1 MNKEKNLLFGVLAV
15 QMGFVTKEHMM
26 AAAVI
31 WATNQNRVL
40 SDILVENG
48 WLKEKNKLGIENIV
62 ELQLEDNENDLNKAL
77 DSIGGLEVVHKSF
90 AGSIV
95 VTESGEVLPSI
106 GGTQEPTDTV
116 SAQDDLTNDEKLT
129 IEQPGR
135 YTIKGEQ
142 GRGGIGKVLVAF
154 DSHLGREI
162 AVKELIA
169 FDEGLNKDQPT
180 PISKTAAMVARFLT
194 EARITGQLEHPSIVP
209 VYEIG
214 KKSDGKIYYTMKLVK
229 GETLADKLANEKD
242 LAGRLKYLD
251 NFVDLCNAIAYAH
264 SRGVIHRDI
273 KPQNVM
279 IGEFGETVVLDWG
292 LAKVKGHTDESSG
305 KLKLEIE
312 ALKESSGFKTIPGRA
327 LGTPSYMPPE
337 QAEGLLDEIDEQS
350 DVYSLGAVLY
360 EILTGQPPHTGETVY
375 EIMSKV
381 IDEEPKKLIDIN
393 KDLPADLVAICEKA
407 LYKKKKKRYANALN
421 LSEDIKNFMTGSMVS
436 AYQYN
441 PIEKLKKWAKKN
453 KPVVITATVGI
464 LLLFGLTLFTWIN
477 ISKNKQF
484 NKFSKV
490 QILLEK
496 AVLEEQ
502 KGNYYL
508 SYFYYINAYLN
519 SDENKIEEYSLEGI
533 SRLSNLYKTPKEN
546 IEKKEKLYSNK
557 FYFQILYIDYK
568 MVIKIFNSSTNQIMK
583 NYKEAKEYGLSPN
596 KKYLILHWQDQL
608 IEINLEKG
616 TINEQSSESQ
626 MHFSLITPIK
636 NDFIFIKEFN
646 KHNKKWKIIKF
657 SIPGLKDKEIVF
669 DDWAWREAGDII
681 SMNSDGNLI
690 LSGRQRKITFFNLMS
705 NQSYEILKDEDLIP
719 RTFSFSNDDKYLYF
733 LGNETFNIYSL
744 SKKKIIKKLKVY
756 RLEEYKVTSKYYLF
770 YCFQEAAIM
779 NKNTYEKIL
788 KIPGEKHIQLYQEE
802 DLCVCYSGRE
812 FEIWDINLRKRIY
825 SVHFLKSINNI
836 KIIEDKEIVITFE
849 DKSKIFFKNFIF
861 EVENSGRSDIKTF
874 AFNSDYSNVIWCD
887 ELGTIYYYN
896 IIKNN
901 LEFSIHNPGI
911 HFVKSTISGNKKNAA
926 LLTRREAR
934 LTIFISEILIFDLE
948 KREELYRFKIDEGAG
963 GKYYNFKFFPQSNL
977 LIYCIDNVTSLF
989 DIKQKEIIATFEG
1002 RFFDKYSISPDET
1015 KLITYIPGKKLFI
1028 WNLKTKELESEE
1040 SFNLER
1046 GESSNECFYA
1056 FFNSNN
1062 KLIAAILRK
1071 GFFELVDLSSGENIQ
1086 KINIDL
1092 ISKSVKHL
1100 YYIERLIKA
1109 FPEKNLILMNLF
1121 DKIIIFNYN
1130 TKKRSVISR
1139 RGDYFQRIVL
1149 DKENNILLSL
1159 SGKKILFYNLN
1170 ILELDK
1176 NELKDYYNE
1185 NFNFRLLEISYHPLN
1200 SIAFECYKK
1209 RRRLLFDSIKYP
1221 YFFIFNNKDKINK
1234 GIAPSKRTRALIKKI
1249 ILASLVLFILLFVI
1263 FYNTGKVKSI
1273 YLNRILKFFEFILY
1287 IILINTTLFFIVKIS
1302 LDAYY
1307 STSFIIKIFGFSTS
1321 RYFMDNYLTLAINH
1335 QIVFALLLT
1344 IILFLPLLFIK
1355 IKEKNNVLS
1364 KYKLFSI
1371 WASSF
1376 LLITIIFTNK
1386 IRFFM
1391 NENGLMGKIITFKEF
1406 LFFFLLGV
1414 ILILLIPEYIFRF
1427 KHSKKLEY
1435 IKNLCISL
1443 YSFTIALILNW
1454 TYLCFFTF
1462 VGSYFNI
1469 ILRNLYLK

>member
-1 MNKEKNLLFGVLAV
+1 MKQDKNLLFGVFAV
-15 QMGFVTKEHMM
+15 QKGYITQLQLIES
-26 AAAVI
+26 AET
-31 WATNQNRVL
+31 WTENQDRNL
-40 SDILVENG
+40 EDILLDKGFISTKQRDEIAKLISVR
-48 WLKEKNKLGIENIV
+48 LEKYKGDTREVLESLGGS
-62 ELQLEDNENDLNKAL
+62 K
-77 DSIGGLEVVHKSF
+77 VVHESF
-90 AGSIV
+90 GGSIIL
-95 VTESGEVLPSI
+95 TDSGEVLPSI
-106 GGTQEPTDTV
+106 GGTQESTDTIT
-116 SAQDDLTNDEKLT
+116 AQDDLTNDEKLT

-169 FDEGLNKDQPT
+169 FDEGVNKDQPT
-180 PISKTAAMVARFLT
+180 PISQTAAMVARFLT

-229 GETLADKLANEKD
+229 GETLAEKLANEKD
-242 LAGRLKYLD
+242 LEGRLKYLD

-292 LAKVKGHTDESSG
+292 LAKVKGQTDEPSG

-312 ALKESSGFKTIPGRA
+312 ELKASSGFKTIAGRA

-337 QAEGLLDEIDEQS
+337 QAEGKLDEIDEQS
-350 DVYSLGAVLY
+350 DGYSLGAVLY
-360 EILTGQPPHTGETVY
+360 EILTGKPPFEGTTVY
-375 EIMSKV
+375 EIISNV
-381 IDEEPKKLIDIN
+381 IEEEPDNLMKSDSEIPVELS
-393 KDLPADLVAICEKA
+393 AICMKA
-407 LYKKKKKRYANALN
+407 ISKKKSERYGSAKDIAD
-421 LSEDIKNFMTGSMVS
+421 DIKKFMTGSMVS
-436 AYQYN
+436 AYKYN
-441 PIEKLKKWAKKN
+441 PIEKLKKWASKN
-453 KPVVITATVGI
+453 KPVVITAAIGI
-464 LLLFGLTLFTWIN
+464 LLLFGLTVFMWIN
-477 ISKNKQF
+477 IAKNKQF
-484 NKFSKV
+484 NKYSRV

-496 AVLEEQ
+496 AILEEQ
-502 KGNYYL
+502 RGNYSL

-546 IEKKEKLYSNK
+546 IEEKDKLHSNK

-568 MVIKIFNSSTNQIMK
+568 MVIKIFNSGTNQIIK
-583 NYKEAKEYGLSPN
+583 NYKEVKDYGLSPN
-596 KKYLILHWQDQL
+596 KKYLILHWQDHL

-616 TINEQSSESQ
+616 IINKQVYESQ

-636 NDFIFIKEFN
+636 NDFVLVKEFK
-646 KHNKKWKIIKF
+646 KHNKKWKIVRF
-657 SIPGLKDKEIVF
+657 SIPGLKDKELVL
-669 DDWAWREAGDII
+669 DDWPWREAGDII
-681 SMNSDGNLI
+681 SINSNGNLI
-690 LSGRQRKITFFNLMS
+690 LSGRQRKITLFNLKS

-733 LGNETFNIYSL
+733 LGNETFNIYDL
-744 SKKKIIKKLKVY
+744 NNKKIIKKLKIY
-756 RLEEYKVTSKYYLF
+756 RLEEYKVTNKYYLF
-770 YCFQEAAIM
+770 YCFQETAIM
-779 NKNTYEKIL
+779 NKDTYEKIL
-788 KIPGEKHIQLYQEE
+788 KIPGEKHIQLYQED

-825 SVHFLKSINNI
+825 SVHFLKSISNVE
-836 KIIEDKEIVITFE
+836 IIEDKEIIITFE

-861 EVENSGRSDIKTF
+861 EIENYGRSDIKTF

-901 LEFSIHNPGI
+901 LEFSIQNPGT
-911 HFVKSTISGNKKNAA
+911 HFVKSTISGNKKIAA

-948 KREELYRFKIDEGAG
+948 KREELYRFKIDEGPG

-977 LIYCIDNVTSLF
+977 LLYCIDNVTSLF

-1028 WNLKTKELESEE
+1028 WNLKTKKLESEE
-1040 SFNLER
+1040 SFKLES
-1046 GESSNECFYA
+1046 GKSSNECFYA
-1056 FFNSNN
+1056 FFDSNN
-1062 KLIAAILRK
+1062 KLTAAILRE
-1071 GFFELVDLSSGENIQ
+1071 GIFELVNLSNGENIQ

-1100 YYIERLIKA
+1100 YYIERLIKV
-1109 FPEKNLILMNLF
+1109 FPEKNLVLMNLF
-1121 DKIIIFNYN
+1121 DKIVVFNYN

-1176 NELKDYYNE
+1176 NALRDYYNE
-1185 NFNFRLLEISYHPLN
+1185 NFNFRLLDISYHPLN
-1200 SIAFECYKK
+1200 SIAFDCYKK
-1209 RRRLLFDSIKYP
+1209 RGKLLFDSVKYP
-1221 YFFIFNNKDKINK
+1221 YFFIFKNKDEINK
-1234 GIAPSKRTRALIKKI
+1234 GIAPSKETRALIKKI
-1249 ILASLVLFILLFVI
+1249 IFVSLVFGTILFVI

-1273 YLNRILKFFEFILY
+1273 YLNRILKFCEFTFY
-1287 IILINTTLFFIVKIS
+1287 IILINTSLFFLTKIS

-1307 STSFIIKIFGFSTS
+1307 STNFIIKIFGFSTS
-1321 RYFMDNYLTLAINH
+1321 RHFLDDYLTLVINH
-1335 QIVFALLLT
+1335 QIIFVLIIT

-1355 IKEKNNVLS
+1355 IKEKSNVLS
-1364 KYKLFSI
+1364 KYKLFFV

-1376 LLITIIFTNK
+1376 LLITIIFSNK

-1406 LFFFLLGV
+1406 MFFFLLGV
-1414 ILILLIPEYIFRF
+1414 VLILLIPEYIFRF
-1427 KHSKKLEY
+1427 KHSKKVEY
-1435 IKNLCISL
+1435 IKNLCMLL
-1443 YSFTIALILNW
+1443 YSFTIAIILNW
-1454 TYLCFFTF
+1454 AYLCFFTF
-1462 VGSYFNI
+1462 VGSYYNI